1 MLRLRQFSTSDL
13 GKIMKIT
20 HATLGESY
28 SSNLYINIYNS
39 WREGFMVA
47 EYMGELVGFAAG
59 TISEQHSARILMLA
73 VVDEF
78 RCRGIGTMLLNA
90 FMNEC
95 ALKGIRTISLEVRK
109 SNSIAVKFYT
119 RFGFQIIKI
128 LPRYYSDG
136 EDGYQMWKNL

>member
-1 MLRLRQFSTSDL
+1 MLRLRQFSPSDL
-13 GKIMKIT
+13 GKVMRIT
-20 HATLGESY
+20 YSTLGESY

-59 TISEQHSARILMLA
+59 TISGHQSARILMLA
-73 VVDEF
+73 VVNEI

-95 ALKGIRTISLEVRK
+95 ALKGIKTISLEVRK
-109 SNSIAVKFYT
+109 SNTIAVKFYT
-119 RFGFQIIKI
+119 RFGFQILKI

>member
-1 MLRLRQFSTSDL
+1 
-13 GKIMKIT
+13 
-20 HATLGESY
+20 
-28 SSNLYINIYNS
+28 
-39 WREGFMVA
+39 MVA

-59 TISEQHSARILMLA
+59 TISGQQSARILMLA
-73 VVDEF
+73 VVNEF

-95 ALKGIRTISLEVRK
+95 ALKGVRTISLEVRK

-119 RFGFQIIKI
+119 RFGFQILKI